1 MVKRWSNV
9 VPRPAKIGQITVLIF
24 RKNLWRFHNI
34 DSLGRPISIPCGSRA
49 SPYTFVVAVSRL
61 CQSDPTV
68 RANTRYNDASFKQDK
83 RFRLATVGNY
93 NYAFG
98 SPIRISQ

>member
-1 MVKRWSNV
+1 
-9 VPRPAKIGQITVLIF
+9 
-24 RKNLWRFHNI
+24 
-34 DSLGRPISIPCGSRA
+34 
-49 SPYTFVVAVSRL
+49 VVAVSRL